1 TMEKFI
7 KQGDNVLVVWSVPP
21 TGDKMQTM
29 VNLIKTKSSTGVVQL
44 ENAQRLKM
52 GGYESSNYDIAI
64 CGLFSAE
71 EIYSNEI
78 FAEIA
83 RVLKPQGKVYVK
95 NNNADRTLPS
105 TTSTLKL
112 SGFINIM
119 EVSKSYLSVSNAG
132 LTESSTGDAA
142 SQILVGEKPHFEVGS
157 SSKLSFAKKKPA
169 QEESAKTVWNLSA
182 MDMNDDD
189 VELINDDD
197 LLEEEDLVVP
207 DATSL
212 KGGCGTGETKPKKAC
227 KNCTCGLAEEL
238 ETGKTP
244 QPKAAT
250 SACGSCYLGDAFRC
264 ASCPYLGMPAFKPGE
279 KISLSNRQLTA
290 DS

>member
-1 TMEKFI
+1 MEKFI
-7 KQGDNVLVVWSVPP
+7 KQGDNVLIVWTVPP

-52 GGYESSNYDIAI
+52 GGYDSSSYDIVI

-95 NNNADRTLPS
+95 NKNAGSS

-112 SGFINIM
+112 SGFINIV
-119 EVSKSYLSVSNAG
+119 EAG

-157 SSKLSFAKKKPA
+157 SSKLSFAKKKTA
-169 QEESAKTVWNLSA
+169 QEENAKTVWNLSA

>member
-1 TMEKFI
+1 MEKFI

-95 NNNADRTLPS
+95 NNNAGAS

-119 EVSKSYLSVSNAG
+119 EAG